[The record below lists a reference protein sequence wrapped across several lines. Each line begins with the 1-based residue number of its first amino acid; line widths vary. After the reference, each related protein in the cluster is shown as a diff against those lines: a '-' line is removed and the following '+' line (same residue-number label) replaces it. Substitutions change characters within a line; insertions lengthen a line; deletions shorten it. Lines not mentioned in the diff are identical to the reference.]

1 MRRYRFHNH
10 LCRQNIENRFTRNK
24 ISISSQSH
32 REIWNENKTIHCVV
46 DPSRDTDS
54 EAPGNR
60 SSTWSVRLPKLVALS
75 EAVLAQLS
83 TTTMKQNER
92 EQLKWNSFVIA
103 KYWSIIFDCDYDF
116 LCLICCRGKRQ
127 RAFMKFSKWV
137 KKCTIKLGCFCFDLF
152 LSQIP
157 FPTGAFKRWRGK
169 NRQII

>member
-1 MRRYRFHNH
+1 MPWRYDIRFIIYDIFSDQLETFCSKIIIISFVQFIIFTCVRRYRFHNH

-32 REIWNENKTIHCVV
+32 REIWNENKTIHYVV

-103 KYWSIIFDCDYDF
+103 KY
-116 LCLICCRGKRQ
+116 
-127 RAFMKFSKWV
+127 
-137 KKCTIKLGCFCFDLF
+137 
-152 LSQIP
+152 
-157 FPTGAFKRWRGK
+157 
-169 NRQII
+169 